1 MVDASKQTQVARRPE
16 TDERDAELA
25 ELRRTVDRYRAVFDS
40 ACLVVGHE
48 FIRPLT
54 SISGY
59 LQLVEER
66 DGRGADE
73 CVGRYFEKIRAA
85 IARMEEMI
93 DSFVR
98 MLRAE
103 SHDGTPPELDVV
115 NLQLLVERVRAR
127 LGGAA
132 AAVENRVDPALPPLY
147 LSREAIELVIEN
159 LLTNAVKHGGEG
171 VPVKVIAE
179 LRAERRGGTG
189 GRILIVRV
197 IDGGPGIPARSLRD
211 IFNPFCRGEA
221 NGGVEGLG
229 LGLAL
234 VKNVIDI
241 MGGTVGI
248 ESEPDRG
255 TTVTFSVPVPE
266 RSPSATARIG

>member
-1 MVDASKQTQVARRPE
+1 MGDATNQAQMVRRPE
-16 TDERDAELA
+16 ADLRDAEIA
-25 ELRRTVDRYRAVFDS
+25 ELKRSVERYRAVFDS

-59 LQLVEER
+59 LQLIEER
-66 DGRGADE
+66 AGHEADE
-73 CVGRYFEKIRAA
+73 RIDRYFEKIRAA
-85 IARMEEMI
+85 VSRMEEMI

-103 SHDGTPPELDVV
+103 NRDGGPPELDVV
-115 NLQLLVERVRAR
+115 NLHLLVDRVRR
-127 LGGAA
+127 RIGSAA

-147 LSREAIELVIEN
+147 LSREAIEVVVEN
-159 LLTNAVKHGGEG
+159 LVTNAVKYGGGETTAR
-171 VPVKVIAE
+171 VEAE
-179 LRAERRGGTG
+179 LRAERRGATG

-197 IDGGPGIPARSLRD
+197 IDDGPGIPPESLRD
-211 IFNPFCRGEA
+211 IFNPFFRAHAEDGI
-221 NGGVEGLG
+221 EGLG

-234 VKNVIDI
+234 VKNVIDL

-248 ESEPDRG
+248 DSEPGRG
-255 TTVTFSVPVPE
+255 TTVTFSIPVPD
-266 RSPSATARIG
+266 RSPAATDRIG